1 MKKLFTETID
11 IDTYSCDSNDIIKA
25 SGILQVCQE
34 CGRKQMAAQRPSYNE
49 LLEEGKAMM
58 LSRIDMVSY
67 DEIHLGDE
75 VVIATW
81 PCESSRA
88 TFLRMYRINRDDK
101 VVAEISS
108 QWVMVEIESR
118 KILKVTD
125 VDFSNYY
132 MGEYHEV
139 IGDKFKI
146 SKDVEFETVGTKEIM
161 YSDLDSNRHMN
172 NTYYLDVISNYVPE
186 LCAGTHRVEK
196 ARIHFAKEAPFG
208 ETITITRAQKGEGT
222 YLFRTMKEGGEKNID
237 AEITVTPI

>member
-25 SGILQVCQE
+25 SGIFQVCQE
-34 CGRKQMAAQRPSYNE
+34 CGRKQMAAQRPSYKE
-49 LLEEGKAMM
+49 LLDDGKAMM
-58 LSRIDMVSY
+58 LSRIDMAAY
-67 DEIHLGDE
+67 DRINIGDE

-88 TFLRMYRINRDDK
+88 TFLRMYQIKRDDK

-108 QWVMVEIESR
+108 QWVLVEITSR
-118 KILKVTD
+118 KILKVSD

-139 IGDKFKI
+139 IGDKFKVP
-146 SKDVEFETVGTKEIM
+146 KDMEFETVGTKEIM

-208 ETITITRAQKGEGT
+208 DTITITRCKTGDGK
-222 YLFRTMKEGGEKNID
+222 YLFRTLKESGEKNID
-237 AEITVTPI
+237 AEITVTEI